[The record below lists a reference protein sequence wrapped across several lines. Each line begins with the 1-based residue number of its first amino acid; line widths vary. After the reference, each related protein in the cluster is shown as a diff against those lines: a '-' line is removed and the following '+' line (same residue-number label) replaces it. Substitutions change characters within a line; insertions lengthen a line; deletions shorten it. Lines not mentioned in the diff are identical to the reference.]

1 MAAFFLH
8 IPGRRDFQPN
18 IDGRPADVS
27 KRSTAVFVVFFFA
40 KKSCDISLLK
50 KTIGAF
56 SGKIFQNDGNVGN
69 FSEALVSL
77 GEISFQVLG

>member
-27 KRSTAVFVVFFFA
+27 KRSTAVFVVFFFW
-40 KKSCDISLLK
+40 KNHV
-50 KTIGAF
+50 
-56 SGKIFQNDGNVGN
+56 IFPTQKDDRS
-69 FSEALVSL
+69 FF
-77 GEISFQVLG
+77 GEDFPKRKRWEFPT